1 MKDGIAQLYAF
12 KFNENL
18 DLVEKVNLNSQKV
31 RTMGVTCMK
40 RVENLDLLYVG
51 TNKAL
56 FVVEWTGSHFEILN
70 KVENIH
76 SCKI

>member
-1 MKDGIAQLYAF
+1 
-12 KFNENL
+12 
-18 DLVEKVNLNSQKV
+18 
-31 RTMGVTCMK
+31 
-40 RVENLDLLYVG
+40 LLYVG